1 MTPMESQLLGNW
13 LKNAV
18 ARLREA
24 GVESPE
30 LSASLILSEVTG
42 YSKSRIIAFA
52 DEPLQPDFVCRA
64 DRFLE
69 RRLRH
74 EPMAYLL
81 GRKEF
86 RNLTL
91 RVSPAVLI
99 PRPETEELIDLI
111 WERYPHA
118 NRILDAGVGSGC
130 IPLSLAEVFVRAR
143 ILGVDFSL
151 EALQIARSNDPA
163 GRVGWVQSDWLTCFG
178 DSQFDLITS
187 NPPYLDRHEMRT
199 LEPQVRNYEPTSAL
213 DGGEDG
219 CEAYRSLIPQ
229 IARCLGPRGKTAL
242 EISPTV
248 ESGVT
253 RILGDGGFSKVETHR
268 DLSGRIRFATAV
280 MDKD

>member
-1 MTPMESQLLGNW
+1 MTPMESPLLGNW

-52 DEPLQPDFVCRA
+52 DEPLQPDWVCQA

-86 RNLTL
+86 RNRTL

-111 WERYPHA
+111 WER
-118 NRILDAGVGSGC
+118 
-130 IPLSLAEVFVRAR
+130 
-143 ILGVDFSL
+143 
-151 EALQIARSNDPA
+151 
-163 GRVGWVQSDWLTCFG
+163 
-178 DSQFDLITS
+178 
-187 NPPYLDRHEMRT
+187 
-199 LEPQVRNYEPTSAL
+199 
-213 DGGEDG
+213 
-219 CEAYRSLIPQ
+219 
-229 IARCLGPRGKTAL
+229 
-242 EISPTV
+242 
-248 ESGVT
+248 
-253 RILGDGGFSKVETHR
+253 
-268 DLSGRIRFATAV
+268 
-280 MDKD
+280 